1 MFNIQNHEELKNI
14 IKALSS
20 QNTFKYPLE
29 SLKGGYLE
37 TLEKR
42 IDEYVKRVEELNL
55 EYISIS
61 REQEEVNPLVKIKDY
76 LIEIIRLY
84 LSGNIEEAYNKFSI
98 LINMNRHHIENLML
112 HIENGEEVFYRVRY
126 SEKEISSKEEI
137 FHVPFDK
144 RHLVS
149 TMRYSI
155 AGVPCLYLGNSI
167 YDCWLEMD
175 KPELNKLYIS
185 KFKNTESISIIDFA
199 ITLDTLYKEP
209 TIHDQ
214 NPNQYTFNKVN
225 SFLTIYPLILACS
238 FKKLNENAKFNIE
251 YILPNMLLQWI
262 SREKE
267 HISGIRYFSTKMHH
281 KRYDSIGI
289 NIVFPP
295 KKNKDSLKG
304 FCPYLKNLFS
314 FTAPIS
320 WSMINNFPLINLND
334 RNIPRITND
343 TKILQSS
350 DEVIDSHYKMTKFYQ
365 IEQNIDNYFEFL
377 KLDDKQ
383 RPERINLWNDLF

>member
-1 MFNIQNHEELKNI
+1 MFNIQDYEELKDA
-14 IKALSS
+14 IKILSAK
-20 QNTFKYPLE
+20 NTFQYPLE

-42 IDEYVKRVEELNL
+42 IDDYINRIEELRIKKSFYL
-55 EYISIS
+55 IS
-61 REQEEVNPLVKIKDY
+61 QEINPLEKIKDN
-76 LIEIIRLY
+76 LIEIIKSY
-84 LSGNIEEAYNKFSI
+84 LSGNIELAYNKFSE
-98 LINMNRHHIENLML
+98 LIGSNRHHIENLML
-112 HIENGEEVFYRVRY
+112 HINEEEEVFYRVRY
-126 SEKEISSKEEI
+126 SEKEISSKESI

-175 KPELNKLYIS
+175 KPELNKLFIS
-185 KFKNTESISIIDFA
+185 KFKNIERISIIDFA
-199 ITLDTLYKEP
+199 ITLNTLYKEP
-209 TIHDQ
+209 TIQDQ
-214 NPNQYTFNKVN
+214 RPIQYSFDKIN

-238 FKKLNENAKFNIE
+238 FKKQNENAKFNIE

-281 KRYDSIGI
+281 KRYDSIGV

-295 KKNKDSLKG
+295 KKNKDHMKG
-304 FCPYLKNLFS
+304 FCPYLKDLFS

-320 WSMINNFPLINLND
+320 WSMLNNFPLRDIDD
-334 RNIPRITND
+334 RIIPRITND

-383 RPERINLWNDLF
+383 RPERINHINNLF

>member
-1 MFNIQNHEELKNI
+1 MFNIQNYEELKDV
-14 IKALSS
+14 IKILSTK
-20 QNTFKYPLE
+20 NTFQYPLE

-42 IDEYVKRVEELNL
+42 IDEYIKRVDELKSKNIL
-55 EYISIS
+55 NSD
-61 REQEEVNPLVKIKDY
+61 RQEINSLIQIKDN
-76 LIEIIRLY
+76 LIEIIKLY
-84 LSGNIEEAYNKFSI
+84 LSGNIEQAYNKFSE
-98 LINMNRHHIENLML
+98 LIDINRHHIENLML
-112 HIENGEEVFYRVRY
+112 NIDKEEEVFYRVRY
-126 SEKEISSKEEI
+126 SEKEVSSKEAI

-185 KFKNTESISIIDFA
+185 KFRNIESINIIDFA
-199 ITLDTLYKEP
+199 ITLNTLYKEP

-214 NPNQYTFNKVN
+214 RPTQYSFTKIN

-238 FKKLNENAKFNIE
+238 FKKQNENAKFNIE

-295 KKNKDSLKG
+295 KRNKDHLKG
-304 FCPYLKNLFS
+304 FCPYLKDLFS

-320 WSMINNFPLINLND
+320 WSMINNFPLINLDD

-383 RPERINLWNDLF
+383 RPERINLLNDWF